1 MTHCDPSP
9 SPFEFYFG
17 PKLILSQGEAQR
29 SGAEIFSKRPK
40 TRTSSVS
47 LPTVYNFSHKVWQ
60 ILLRVDCY
68 GYDCSAKIE
77 PKAANF

>member
-1 MTHCDPSP
+1 MSLQFQQQTLISCMSTDTRHSFKSNHVMTHCDPSP

-17 PKLILSQGEAQR
+17 TKLILSQGEAQR

-47 LPTVYNFSHKVWQ
+47 LPTVY
-60 ILLRVDCY
+60 
-68 GYDCSAKIE
+68 
-77 PKAANF
+77 

>member
-17 PKLILSQGEAQR
+17 TKLILSQGEAQR

-47 LPTVYNFSHKVWQ
+47 LPTVY
-60 ILLRVDCY
+60 
-68 GYDCSAKIE
+68 
-77 PKAANF
+77 